1 MTCPCK
7 HKENQTMP
15 SRTRENRQ
23 APSPLKKVGMIRR
36 LRREIK

>member
-7 HKENQTMP
+7 RKETQATP

-23 APSPLKKVGMIRR
+23 SPSPLKRVGTIRR